1 MHPSRT
7 RGFWLGCTVSLA
19 FAATAGI
26 LWQSVLAPTPA
37 YAQSAGLNAYERQV
51 IEELEKSNKQ
61 LKQVVNLL
69 TELRDFEKKTTT
81 VPPSPPDKP
90 KR

>member
-1 MHPSRT
+1 MHASRT

-19 FAATAGI
+19 CVATAI
-26 LWQSVLAPTPA
+26 LSYALLAPTPV
-37 YAQSAGLNAYERQV
+37 YAQSSGQKSYEKKV

-61 LKQVVNLL
+61 LEQVVSLL
-69 TELRDFEKKTTT
+69 TELRDFQKKTTT